1 MSSGSAGDVLA
12 AVPPSPTPRLLIGIG
27 IILAAVAV
35 FALWSLYQL
44 NGLRKLQTDT
54 IDRNRRD
61 SLQLIR
67 IQNDLNSLGLA
78 MRDMLENRDGY
89 GIPAWRGEFAR
100 IRQDLED
107 AIRIDS
113 TLAVR
118 PAEQKRYLAQSLNQF
133 WRSAEQIFTI
143 AEDGQDQRARQMV
156 IDSLQAQQAALAST
170 VARLLV
176 RNNEAE
182 EMASREINA
191 IYDGVERNLYLFVTA
206 MLAGTAAIGLIIV
219 HYNRRI
225 FDQLGALS
233 EQRSTLARGLIGVQE
248 EVFRSVSRELH
259 DDFGQILT
267 AIGTMLRRAEK
278 KGVPPDSP
286 LRSDLTEIR
295 DVVQETI
302 EKTRSFSQALHP
314 TILDDYGL
322 ERAVERYI
330 QTFGKQT
337 GIPVALEK
345 GEGIWVPDGKGIH
358 VYRVLQEALNNV
370 ARHAQATAATVRV
383 NLHGE
388 SLRLEVEDNGVGIPD
403 RRVNGL
409 GLIAMKER
417 AELMGG
423 NISVKRGASC
433 GTLVVL
439 EVPLEE

>member
-1 MSSGSAGDVLA
+1 MSSGTSGDVLA
-12 AVPPSPTPRLLIGIG
+12 AVPPSPTPRLLIGIAA
-27 IILAAVAV
+27 ILATVAV

-54 IDRNRRD
+54 IERNRRD

-78 MRDMLENRDGY
+78 MRDMVEDRDGY
-89 GIPAWRGEFAR
+89 GMPAWRGEFAR
-100 IRQDLED
+100 LRRDLDD
-107 AIRIDS
+107 AIRLDG

-118 PAEQKRYLAQSLNQF
+118 PPEQKRYLEQSLTQF
-133 WRSAEQIFTI
+133 WRSAEQIFSI
-143 AEDGQDQRARQMV
+143 AEAGDTDRARRMV
-156 IDSLQAQQAALAST
+156 ADSLQAQQSSLAST

-176 RNNEAE
+176 QNNEAE
-182 EMASREINA
+182 ELASREINA
-191 IYDGVERNLYLFVTA
+191 IYDGVERNLYLFLTA
-206 MLAGTAAIGLIIV
+206 MLLGTAAIGLLIV
-219 HYNRRI
+219 QYNRRI

-233 EQRSTLARGLIGVQE
+233 QQRSTLAQGLISVQE
-248 EVFRSVSRELH
+248 EVFHSVSRELH

-267 AIGTMLRRAEK
+267 AVGTMLRRAEK
-278 KGVPPDSP
+278 KGLPPESP
-286 LRSDLTEIR
+286 LRAEMSEIR
-295 DVVQETI
+295 EVVQEAI

-337 GIPVALEK
+337 GIPIELQK
-345 GEGIWVPDGKGIH
+345 RDGIWVPDGKGIH

-370 ARHAQATAATVRV
+370 ARHSQATAATVR
-383 NLHGE
+383 LIPDGE
-388 SLRLEVEDNGVGIPD
+388 RLRLEVEDNGVGIPEK
-403 RRVNGL
+403 RVNGL

-423 NISVKRGASC
+423 SISVKRGTSC

-439 EVPLEE
+439 EVPLAE